1 MTIWEKISA
10 LLAEGVET
18 LSNWLRT
25 GEPEQ
30 QVAFTI
36 GVIALGAKMAKAD
49 GVVSQAEIAAF
60 KQVFTV
66 RDEELSNV
74 ARVFNLAKQDVAG
87 YDAYA
92 RRLARLFKAKPEVLE
107 TVLDGLFH
115 ISKADNVVHPA
126 ELDYLRSVAEIFGI
140 SDECFSRIKARHLV
154 EDMNPYM
161 VLGIGP
167 EASNIEI
174 KDWYRKL
181 VREIHPDKLVAN
193 GMPEEAVDLAGK
205 SLATINAAYDEIS
218 RERRI

>member
-10 LLAEGVET
+10 LLADGVET
-18 LSNWLRT
+18 LSNWLRS
-25 GEPEQ
+25 GEPEE

-92 RRLARLFKAKPEVLE
+92 RRLARLFTNKPEVLE

-126 ELDYLRSVAEIFGI
+126 ELEYLHSVAEIFGM
-140 SDECFSRIKARHLV
+140 SEECFARIKARHFVGDL
-154 EDMNPYM
+154 NPYM

-167 EASNIEI
+167 DASNSEI

-181 VREIHPDKLVAN
+181 VREIHPDRLVAK
-193 GMPEEAVDLAGK
+193 GMPEEAVELAGK
-205 SLATINAAYDEIS
+205 SLATINAAYDEITK
-218 RERRI
+218 ERRI

>member
-49 GVVSQAEIAAF
+49 GVVSQAEITAF

-66 RDEELSNV
+66 RDEELPNV

-115 ISKADNVVHPA
+115 ISKADDVVHPA
-126 ELDYLRSVAEIFGI
+126 ELEYLHSVAEIFGI
-140 SDECFSRIKARHLV
+140 SDECFSRIKARHLI

-174 KDWYRKL
+174 KEWYRKL

-218 RERRI
+218 RERRL

>member
-1 MTIWEKISA
+1 MSIWDKISA
-10 LLAEGVET
+10 LLADGVET

-25 GEPEQ
+25 GEPEE

-49 GVVSQAEIAAF
+49 GVVSQAEVAAF

-66 RDEELSNV
+66 RDEELNNV

-92 RRLARLFKAKPEVLE
+92 RRLARLFKDKPEVLE

-115 ISKADNVVHPA
+115 ISKADEVVHPA
-126 ELDYLRSVAEIFGI
+126 ELDYLHSVADIFGM
-140 SDECFSRIKARHLV
+140 SEECFQRIKARHLI
-154 EDMNPYM
+154 EDLNPYM

-167 EASNIEI
+167 DASNDEI

-181 VREIHPDKLVAN
+181 VREIHPDKLVAS

-205 SLATINAAYDEIS
+205 SLATINAAYDQIS

>member
-1 MTIWEKISA
+1 MSIWERIAA
-10 LLAEGVET
+10 LLSDGAQT

-25 GEPEQ
+25 GEPEEE
-30 QVAFTI
+30 VAFTI

-49 GVVSQAEIAAF
+49 GVVSQAEVAAF

-66 RDEELSNV
+66 RDEELANV

-92 RRLARLFKAKPEVLE
+92 RRLARLFRDKPEVLE

-126 ELDYLRSVAEIFGI
+126 ELDYLHSVAEIFGMTE
-140 SDECFSRIKARHLV
+140 ECFARVKARHFVGDL
-154 EDMNPYM
+154 NPYM

-167 EASNIEI
+167 DASNEEI
-174 KDWYRKL
+174 KNWYRKL

-205 SLATINAAYDEIS
+205 TLATINAAYDEIA
-218 RERRI
+218 RERKL

>member
-1 MTIWEKISA
+1 MSIWEKVAA
-10 LLAEGVET
+10 LLADGAQT

-25 GEPEQ
+25 GEPEE

-49 GVVSQAEIAAF
+49 GVVSEAEVAAF

-66 RDEELSNV
+66 HDEELTNV

-92 RRLARLFKAKPEVLE
+92 RRLARLFKDKPEVLE

-115 ISKADNVVHPA
+115 ISKADNVVHPV
-126 ELDYLRSVAEIFGI
+126 ELDYLHSVAEIFGM
-140 SDECFSRIKARHLV
+140 SEECFARIKARHLV
-154 EDMNPYM
+154 GDLNPYM

-167 EASNIEI
+167 DASNDEI
-174 KDWYRKL
+174 KEWYRKL

-193 GMPEEAVDLAGK
+193 GMPEEAVELAGK
-205 SLATINAAYDEIS
+205 SLATINAAYDEVA
-218 RERRI
+218 RERGL

>member
-18 LSNWLRT
+18 FSSWLRT

-66 RDEELSNV
+66 RDEELGNV
-74 ARVFNLAKQDVAG
+74 ARVFNMAKQDVAG

-92 RRLARLFKAKPEVLE
+92 RRLARLFRAKPEVLE

-126 ELDYLRSVAEIFGI
+126 ELDYLHSVAEIFGM
-140 SDECFSRIKARHLV
+140 SEECFARVKARHLV
-154 EDMNPYM
+154 GDLNPYM

-167 EASNIEI
+167 EASNAEI

-193 GMPEEAVDLAGK
+193 GMPEEAVELAGK
-205 SLATINAAYDEIS
+205 SLATINAAYDEIAK
-218 RERRI
+218 ERKI

>member
-66 RDEELSNV
+66 RDEELPNV

-126 ELDYLRSVAEIFGI
+126 ELEYLRSVAEIFGI
-140 SDECFSRIKARHLV
+140 SDECFSRIKARHLI

-181 VREIHPDKLVAN
+181 VREIHPDMLVAN

-218 RERRI
+218 RERRL